1 MLLEAVPPSPA
12 AEFEALFRAVAPG
25 VRRFVARTVGP
36 DAADDVVNET
46 FATAW
51 RRWADLPCDEG
62 MRRAWIYRTAHHEIG
77 HALRSRG
84 RRQRTAERAAS
95 HRDQQPDETERVLGD
110 DRVTRLLAGLPDT
123 DRDALELVVWGGLT
137 PSEAAFAL
145 GCSATAMRARLMR
158 ARRRVE
164 KALGDEQ
171 VSQGVRP

>member
-1 MLLEAVPPSPA
+1 MLLEAVPSSPA

-46 FATAW
+46 FATVW
-51 RRWADLPCDEG
+51 RRWSELPCDEG
-62 MRRAWIYRTAHHEIG
+62 MRRAWIYKTAHYECG

-84 RRQRTAERAAS
+84 RRQRTADRVAAGR
-95 HRDQQPDETERVLGD
+95 HVLPDETERVLGD
-110 DRVTRLLAGLPDT
+110 DRVTRLLADLPAT

-145 GCSATAMRARLMR
+145 GCSPTAMRARLMR

-171 VSQGVRP
+171 VRQGVRP